1 MKKLTY
7 LLLPALLSLLLT
19 ATAYAQPAPAFS
31 DLPASGW
38 ARDAVAAACGYGLM
52 GGMDAATFGVGQTIS
67 RAQFATVLVRM
78 FGWETDGPDAFTD
91 MAGHWARDAVN
102 AAAANGALDAGGTF
116 RPDEPITRREMAVML
131 VRALGYENLAGSAE
145 RYPLPFTDLSG
156 DRGYIAAAYDLG
168 IINGD
173 SPSTFSPEG
182 SATREQAAAMLVR
195 VYEKLHASTEWTHA
209 FYAISSY
216 SQIELAK
223 SFDAVSLGWSRM
235 TWSAGS
241 GAKLNT
247 TAGESNEFCIP
258 QGYASAVRELQD
270 AGVKLHLSVYMDAAS
285 GLGDLLASPQGRTQ
299 AVEEILAEARR
310 PYEDLGASPYTG
322 VTVDFEGLR
331 RAQRDAFTQF
341 LTELSE
347 ALRPQ
352 GLTLYVA
359 VMPATADGA
368 YYDGYDYRA
377 VGELADKV
385 ILMAHD
391 YHAKNLSGFLQ
402 STYYQNTALTPITSV
417 YYSLRAALDPDSG
430 VQDPDKLALALSCSS
445 IAWETDGA
453 GLLLSETPLY
463 PTPATIHTRMTGGAE
478 RGWSEV
484 YHNPYLRYTTPEGQH
499 IFLWYED
506 GRSVG
511 EKISLARMF
520 GVKSVSVWRLGLIPN
535 YPDSGL
541 DYDVMAALR

>member
-1 MKKLTY
+1 MN
-7 LLLPALLSLLLT
+7 
-19 ATAYAQPAPAFS
+19 
-31 DLPASGW
+31 
-38 ARDAVAAACGYGLM
+38 GYDN
-52 GGMDAATFGVGQTIS
+52 GGFGP
-67 RAQFATVLVRM
+67 
-78 FGWETDGPDAFTD
+78 ED
-91 MAGHWARDAVN
+91 
-102 AAAANGALDAGGTF
+102 
-116 RPDEPITRREMAVML
+116 PITRREMAVML
-131 VRALGYENLAGSAE
+131 VRALGYANLAESAE
-145 RYPLPFTDLSG
+145 SYPLPFTDVSG
-156 DRGYIAAAYDLG
+156 DRGYIAVAYDLG

-182 SATREQAAAMLVR
+182 SAAREQAAAMLVR
-195 VYEKLHASTEWTHA
+195 VYDRLHASTEWTHA

-247 TAGESNEFCIP
+247 TAGEGNEFCIP
-258 QGYASAVRELQD
+258 QGYASAVRELQG
-270 AGVKLHLSVYMDAAS
+270 AGVKLHLSVYMDAAF
-285 GLGDLLASPQGRTQ
+285 GLGDLLASPEGRAQ
-299 AVEEILAEARR
+299 AVAEILSEVRR
-310 PYEDLGASPYTG
+310 PYEELGASPYTG

-331 RAQRDAFTQF
+331 RTQRDAFTQF
-341 LTELSE
+341 LTDLKA
-347 ALRPQ
+347 ALGPQ
-352 GLTLYVA
+352 GLTLYAA
-359 VMPATADGA
+359 VMPATADGV

-377 VGELADKV
+377 IGELADKV

-402 STYYQNTALTPITSV
+402 STYYQNTALTPISSV
-417 YYSLRAALDPDSG
+417 YYSLRAALDPSSG

-445 IAWETDGA
+445 IAWETDDD

-511 EKISLARMF
+511 EKVSLARMF

-535 YPDSGL
+535 YPDGGL
-541 DYDVMAALR
+541 DYDVMSSLR